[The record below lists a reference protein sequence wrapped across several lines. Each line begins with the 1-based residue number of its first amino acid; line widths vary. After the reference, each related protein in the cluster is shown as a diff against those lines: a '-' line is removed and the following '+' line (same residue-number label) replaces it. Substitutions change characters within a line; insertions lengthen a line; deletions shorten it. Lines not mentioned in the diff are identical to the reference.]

1 MRFTPV
7 IEISLNHLS
16 MTNAIQ
22 SSAAV
27 HTIADIERDTGLSK
41 DTLRVWER
49 RYGFP
54 NPVRDALGERRY
66 GDEQLLRLRHVR
78 RLLDA
83 GHRPGRVVPLPLAQL
98 LQLDT
103 QAGGVRIQARETAA
117 AQTGPAPDLDAWMQL
132 LLQHKAHRLYT
143 AMSQHLLHHGLA
155 ALVRDG
161 IAPMNERVGEAWI
174 AGQLAVFEE
183 HLYTELVQRLLRAGL
198 AQVAASRALHAP
210 RVLLS
215 TVPGEAHGLGLLMAE
230 CMLVLEGCETVSL
243 GVQTP
248 LGEIVNAAR
257 LCRADVV
264 ALGFSAALNPR
275 EARAALSQLRR
286 LLPPATAIWTGGQC
300 AALQRSTRGRP
311 SNDAPLAG
319 HTHMP
324 RLDDIAHGVARWRA
338 ENV

>member
-1 MRFTPV
+1 
-7 IEISLNHLS
+7 

-22 SSAAV
+22 SVTAA
-27 HTIADIERDTGLSK
+27 HSIADIERDTGLPK

-54 NPVRDALGERRY
+54 NPVRDAQGERRY
-66 GDEQLLRLRHVR
+66 DDEQLLRLRHLR

-83 GHRPGRVVPLPLAQL
+83 GHRPGRVVSLPLAQL

-103 QAGGVRIQARETAA
+103 QAEGVRIRAEENAA
-117 AQTGPAPDLDAWMQL
+117 VPTGLAPDTDAWMQL
-132 LLQHKAHRLYT
+132 LLQHKAHRLYN

-161 IAPMNERVGEAWI
+161 IAPMNERVGQAWI
-174 AGQLAVFEE
+174 GGQLAVFEE
-183 HLYTELVQRLLRAGL
+183 HLYTELVQRLLRSGL

-215 TVPGEAHGLGLLMAE
+215 TVPGEMHGLGLLMAE

-248 LGEIVNAAR
+248 LIEIANAAR

-275 EARAALSQLRR
+275 EARASLAQVRS
-286 LLPPATAIWTGGQC
+286 LLPDTMALWTGGQC
-300 AALQRSTRGRP
+300 PGLQRSTRGRP
-311 SNDAPLAG
+311 SNEAPLSG

-324 RLDDIAHGVARWRA
+324 RLEDIARGVALWRA
-338 ENV
+338 GHPSLAV